1 MHTPLE
7 TQASAGLN
15 FAFRITCR
23 PSSRSNVEKSTPAV
37 EAALGSTVDGW
48 MEGVGWQ
55 DLVEVQDVHGFTT
68 NRRGQVSSG

>member
-1 MHTPLE
+1 M
-7 TQASAGLN
+7 
-15 FAFRITCR
+15 
-23 PSSRSNVEKSTPAV
+23 EKSTPAV